1 MVRILIHFFQ
11 SMLIYIVGYLNIISS
26 LYSLINKA
34 QTIGMQHIEEMSV
47 FIIAENSDGGVMVW
61 LIVDTRFCGTVPWC
75 CVRSAVHCVV
85 AH

>member
-1 MVRILIHFFQ
+1 
-11 SMLIYIVGYLNIISS
+11 
-26 LYSLINKA
+26 
-34 QTIGMQHIEEMSV
+34 MQHIEEMSV
-47 FIIAENSDGGVMVW
+47 FIIAENSDGGVMGW